1 MPQIPSKPPSPPP
14 PPPTSLSPSSSNHL
28 QRHPQTTAAAATG
41 GVCVC
46 VMWGGHQ
53 SRHTPMGQWP
63 VDDTPPPPPR
73 EEVRGGV
80 CCNVKPQGLVPW
92 TLRGHGSGDSS
103 TVPQPTFP
111 PVVGRTV
118 AGATHAAG
126 GGAAG
131 GCGLAAVPP
140 LVPAWVVLHRLS
152 SSGQPPQW
160 VEPEP
165 GAG

>member
-14 PPPTSLSPSSSNHL
+14 PPRPHCP
-28 QRHPQTTAAAATG
+28 PAPATTCSATPKPPPLLPR

-46 VMWGGHQ
+46 VSCGGVT
-53 SRHTPMGQWP
+53 RVGTPRWASGLWMTP
-63 VDDTPPPPPR
+63 PPPPPR

-92 TLRGHGSGDSS
+92 TLRGHGGGDSS